1 MGKQLELF
9 PAPPPDERERL
20 NAAQAE
26 MRRDRRLR
34 EATRVHARRGRHR
47 FSSFDAA
54 RFASPELDE

>member
-20 NAAQAE
+20 NAAQAQ
-26 MRRDRRLR
+26 MRREQKLR

-47 FSSFDAA
+47 FSTFDAQ
-54 RFASPELDE
+54 RFASAELDQ